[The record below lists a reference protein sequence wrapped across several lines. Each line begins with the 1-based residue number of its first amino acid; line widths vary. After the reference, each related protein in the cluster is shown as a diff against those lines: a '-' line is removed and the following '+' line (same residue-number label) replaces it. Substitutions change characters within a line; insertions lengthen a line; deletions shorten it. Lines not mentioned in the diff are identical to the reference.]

1 MSNTTST
8 GTASTSTTTAAT
20 TSGTTT
26 SSTGK
31 KQIGYFVQ
39 LGGVAAFALGTILSL
54 HHAAIAAA
62 FVGGAAAIYIGHKI
76 TVA

>member
-8 GTASTSTTTAAT
+8 ATTGATT
-20 TSGTTT
+20 TSGK
-26 SSTGK
+26 GK

-54 HHAAIAAA
+54 HHAVIGAV
-62 FVGGAAAIYIGHKI
+62 FLGGAAAFYIGQKI
-76 TVA
+76 RVAS